1 MNASRTPLTVLTNPL
16 SFFHLLCAH
25 FAFAVIFGCC
35 CPLCMVCDTAKRMN
49 ENIGAICCLAV
60 CSMTA
65 AITGMRTHTR
75 AKYGIEVKKNEMR
88 KKSKK

>member
-1 MNASRTPLTVLTNPL
+1 
-16 SFFHLLCAH
+16 
-25 FAFAVIFGCC
+25 
-35 CPLCMVCDTAKRMN
+35 MVCDTAKRMN